1 MNIELDKMVEIVKAK
16 LLEINNEQKIPVEA
30 SGRHIHIS
38 KEDAEILFGKGC
50 NLTKLKDLS
59 QPGQYACEER
69 VKLVGPKGII
79 EGVIVL
85 GPFRNETQIELS
97 ITDARILGVKP
108 ILRESG
114 NIENTPG
121 IIVVYKDR
129 CISLK
134 KGVIIAKNHIHMD
147 TLDSIKLN
155 VKDKDLVDVQI
166 KNSQRPII
174 FKDVLVRVNDNF
186 KLNMHIDYDEANSC
200 MLGKDSYGEIV

>member
-1 MNIELDKMVEIVKAK
+1 MELDKMVEIVKAK

-69 VKLVGPKGII
+69 VKLIGPKGII

-155 VKDKDLVDVQI
+155 AKDKDLVDVQI

>member
-69 VKLVGPKGII
+69 VKLIGPKGII

-155 VKDKDLVDVQI
+155 AKDKDLVDVQI

>member
-69 VKLVGPKGII
+69 VKLIGPKGII